1 MYVFQESPQRHKVP
15 VILGRQ
21 SIVTPKTARLRS
33 DQNTRGNTYIVLMP
47 LLYLFKHVFE
57 IKGPSEL
64 LLWAYETLAPCS
76 QDSTLLPEP
85 V

>member
-33 DQNTRGNTYIVLMP
+33 DQNTHGNTYSP
-47 LLYLFKHVFE
+47 DASSLLVQAR
-57 IKGPSEL
+57 I
-64 LLWAYETLAPCS
+64 
-76 QDSTLLPEP
+76 
-85 V
+85 